1 MTSGFSLPYRQQSC
15 DVIPFCDNHVTLL
28 DWVRNIGSTK
38 ESFTLLFDD
47 EIFDLPVQEAN
58 IYIYIYIYWQ
68 KKVHKKGPLISKFK
82 VPTLLGNLTFRDAC
96 PDYLNVFL
104 WFAWT
109 QRSGNWYRFWWRG
122 RSFHFQLHPFKKL
135 SKVSFGIS
143 VFYPVNKL
151 KGELL
156 IWYFNF
162 SMAISQNICYR
173 HPVWPL
179 IKHCIFCVTI
189 TLSRNTILTSH
200 TSID

>member
-1 MTSGFSLPYRQQSC
+1 MASLYHIDS
-15 DVIPFCDNHVTLL
+15 NHVT
-28 DWVRNIGSTK
+28 W
-38 ESFTLLFDD
+38 FLFVTIMLRFWTEL
-47 EIFDLPVQEAN
+47 EILVVPKSPSLCYLTMKFLTFLSRKQIY

-135 SKVSFGIS
+135 SKVPFGIS

>member
-1 MTSGFSLPYRQQSC
+1 MASLYHIDS
-15 DVIPFCDNHVTLL
+15 NHVT
-28 DWVRNIGSTK
+28 W
-38 ESFTLLFDD
+38 FLFVTIMLRFWTEL
-47 EIFDLPVQEAN
+47 EILVVPKSPSLCYLTMKFLTFLSRKQ

-82 VPTLLGNLTFRDAC
+82 VPTLLGNLIFRDAC

>member
-1 MTSGFSLPYRQQSC
+1 MASLYHIDS
-15 DVIPFCDNHVTLL
+15 NHVT
-28 DWVRNIGSTK
+28 W
-38 ESFTLLFDD
+38 FLFVTIMLRFWTEL
-47 EIFDLPVQEAN
+47 EILVVPKSPSLCYLTMKFLTFLSRKQ

-68 KKVHKKGPLISKFK
+68 KKVHKTGPLISKFK